1 MEYTSKLYAF
11 LQPADP
17 TYFGR
22 VRRYLDP
29 QPTEKILEI
38 GCGRGYTTKNVQR
51 IAPQTFGIDLN
62 EKAIQNGVAQ
72 NLRVMN
78 AEALEF
84 ADNTFGKVYSF
95 HTIEHIPNIAKA
107 LGEMARVVKPGGKIL
122 LVYPA
127 EPIRG
132 MFSMFAAAVLLRNP
146 FRSREIHLH
155 KLSPAVIQQLVSG
168 LGLEHV
174 QSSFSLLWLPEFRTI
189 LQKRK

>member
-22 VRRYLDP
+22 VKRYLNP
-29 QPTEKILEI
+29 QPQEKILEI
-38 GCGRGYTTKNVQR
+38 GCGRGYTTKKVQR

-62 EKAIQNGVAQ
+62 AKAIQNGVAQ

-84 ADNTFGKVYSF
+84 ADNTFDKIYSF
-95 HTIEHIPNIAKA
+95 HTIEHIPNVAKA
-107 LGEMARVVKPGGKIL
+107 LGEMARVLKPGGRIL
-122 LVYPA
+122 LAYPA

-132 MFSMFAAAVLLRNP
+132 MFSMFAAAVLLKNP

-168 LGLEHV
+168 LSLEHV
-174 QSSFSLLWLPEFRTI
+174 QSSFSLFWLPEFRTI
-189 LQKRK
+189 LRKKM

>member
-22 VRRYLDP
+22 VKRYINP
-29 QPTEKILEI
+29 QPQEKILEI
-38 GCGRGYTTKNVQR
+38 GCGRGYTTKKVQR

-62 EKAIQNGVAQ
+62 AKAIQNGVAQ

-84 ADNTFGKVYSF
+84 ADNTFDKIYSF
-95 HTIEHIPNIAKA
+95 HTIEHIPNVAKA
-107 LGEMARVVKPGGKIL
+107 LGEMARVLKPGGRIL
-122 LVYPA
+122 LAYPA

-132 MFSMFAAAVLLRNP
+132 MFSMFAAAVLLKNP

-168 LGLEHV
+168 LSLEHV
-174 QSSFSLLWLPEFRTI
+174 QSSFSLFWLPEFRTI
-189 LQKRK
+189 LRKKM